1 MRGISY
7 LFQLTFISTILWSC
21 GPQMEGEENRTGDM
35 KIVDWQGH
43 RGARGLLPENTIPS
57 FLKALE
63 FSKVRTLEM
72 DAAITK
78 DSVVVL
84 SHEPWM
90 SHSICSRMEGLPVTE
105 EEEKELFIYRM
116 TYDEVKMFDCGS
128 RGNEQFPE
136 QTPMQVYKPSLAE
149 VVEAVENYCIR
160 TSRERPF
167 YNIEIK
173 SKPEWDNIRTPDVQT
188 FAEIMIQELK
198 RLKITDKS
206 CIQSF
211 DPRALNAVHAI
222 DSSIKTALLVDNIDG
237 VEGNLEKINFTPDT
251 YSPHYK
257 LVNSGVVKEVHNKG
271 LLLIPWTVNSREDME
286 DLVDLGV
293 DGIITDYPNRIPGN

>member
-1 MRGISY
+1 MRGFSY
-7 LFQLTFISTILWSC
+7 LFQLTFLSTILCSC
-21 GPQMEGEENRTGDM
+21 GPRTEGEENNAKDM
-35 KIVDWQGH
+35 EVIDWQGH
-43 RGARGLLPENTIPS
+43 RGARGLLPENTTPS

-63 FSKVRTLEM
+63 FPQIRTLEM
-72 DAAITK
+72 DAVITK
-78 DSVVVL
+78 DSVVIL

-90 SHSICSRMEGLPVTE
+90 SHQICSRMEGLPVTR
-105 EEEKELFIYRM
+105 EEEKELYIYQM
-116 TYDEVKMFDCGS
+116 TYEEVKTFDCGS

-136 QTPMQVYKPSLAE
+136 QTPLKVYKPTLAE

-160 TSRERPF
+160 TSREKPF

-173 SKPEWDNIRTPDVQT
+173 SKPEWDNIRTPPVQT
-188 FAEIMIQELK
+188 FAELMIHELR
-198 RLKITDKS
+198 RLKITDQS

-222 DSSIKTALLVDNIDG
+222 DSSITTALLVDNIDG
-237 VEGNLEKINFTPDT
+237 VEGNLKKINFTPDI

-257 LVNSGVVKEVHNKG
+257 LVNSGVVKEVHEKG
-271 LLLIPWTVNSREDME
+271 LLLIPWTVNDREDMS

-293 DGIITDYPNRIPGN
+293 DGIITDYPNRIPE